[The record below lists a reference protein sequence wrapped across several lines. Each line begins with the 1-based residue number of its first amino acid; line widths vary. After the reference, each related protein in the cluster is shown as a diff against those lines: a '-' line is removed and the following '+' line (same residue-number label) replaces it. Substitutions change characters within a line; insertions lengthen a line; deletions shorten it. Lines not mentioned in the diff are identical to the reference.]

1 VKEKHRACFTCCF
14 IPVAAALQITPN
26 LVVMWRPDLGKYTGH
41 LQRPAPDNAHVI
53 QGAQCNVIP
62 QQVDYQAG
70 ISGPLLRAW
79 QGDPFNTNTM
89 YFAGYDTSVCTLALT
104 SAIGAPWVTKKGPL
118 TSKGISQPVFDGVA
132 PTNHVTSTDCGDN
145 CVFTSQKLMSTAL
158 VSLNLQSAVVLFGSP
173 A

>member
-1 VKEKHRACFTCCF
+1 MRRCIHCNISDQTIGGLLISVC
-14 IPVAAALQITPN
+14 AAGLAVLQITPN

-41 LQRPAPDNAHVI
+41 LQRPAPEGAPAM

-79 QGDPFNTNTM
+79 QADPFNTNSM
-89 YFAGYDTSVCTLALT
+89 YFAGYDASACTLALT
-104 SAIGAPWVTKKGPL
+104 NAIGAPWVTKQGPL
-118 TSKGISQPVFDGVA
+118 TAKGISQPVFEGVA

-145 CVFTSQKLMSTAL
+145 CVFTSKKLMSTAL
-158 VSLNLQSAVVLFGSP
+158 VSAL
-173 A
+173 